1 MTTKALPAEFE
12 DLEPLRQSWALATEV
27 ERNRRHLSCSMQELK
42 SFYDTVLPRAEA
54 ILDHLRALE
63 SAGRAASIPEESKNL
78 FYLLLS
84 LAEVSQS
91 IEIHGQ
97 VGVVNGF
104 AADRWIPE
112 HEMNEWKALQQRL
125 NPTPA

>member
-1 MTTKALPAEFE
+1 
-12 DLEPLRQSWALATEV
+12 
-27 ERNRRHLSCSMQELK
+27 MQELK
-42 SFYDTVLPRAEA
+42 SFYDAMLPRAAA

-63 SAGRAASIPEESKNL
+63 SAGRATSIPDESKNL

-104 AADRWIPE
+104 SADRWIPE
-112 HEMNEWKALQQRL
+112 HEMSEWKELQQRL
-125 NPTPA
+125 RPSPA